1 MKEKKIEEGNTEFLA
16 TTELLSVLTAPI
28 SVNLWRH
35 PSCVSLHSHNGIIRQ
50 LAMMFKRRRGRE
62 AREGKVHM
70 SVLLVHY
77 LAVMLPASTTPA
89 TINPFAMAVAIMP
102 LPRNPTVMP
111 SVAIFYY
118 FYAVAITPPTPMVH
132 HWKAF
137 VRTSI

>member
-1 MKEKKIEEGNTEFLA
+1 
-16 TTELLSVLTAPI
+16 
-28 SVNLWRH
+28 
-35 PSCVSLHSHNGIIRQ
+35 
-50 LAMMFKRRRGRE
+50 
-62 AREGKVHM
+62 M

-118 FYAVAITPPTPMVH
+118 FYAVARVYNTTNPHGTSLESLCTNFNLVPLPFSPETNVIGSYSYLITL
-132 HWKAF
+132 
-137 VRTSI
+137 